1 MADFNFPPG
10 YRIGEHGEYQIIR
23 RQPISDGVNNTF
35 SEVYLVK
42 KIKVRKKYALKVLRP
57 DIIAKHK
64 RSVDDFKD
72 EIRVLM
78 EMRHKNIISINDY
91 GTLQDRDGVP
101 SFYLIM
107 EYIED
112 ASLLKEK
119 YSLKK
124 RFLLFLQIL
133 EGLEYLHSKNIIH
146 RDIKPDNIL
155 VQHDS
160 LVKITDFGIAKF
172 IGNND
177 TVSSVIGAP
186 AYAPPEQIDKFG
198 ALSYSSDL
206 YAAGKT
212 LYTMLT
218 GNLPKIN
225 KSVKSLPEKFRTKKW
240 HDSILNI
247 LQKSTNQDP
256 DLRYN
261 SAEEL
266 KHELAAVMK
275 TYFRK
280 KHITTVEKKQTVLRA
295 ATRAAVVIVAIGVA
309 GLGYYLTNKTSIPN
323 ESVEFLNA
331 RDQGIGMFA
340 SPVNSDEQVLSYFQ
354 DLSERFSSGDGNSLF
369 LGAVSAELAGERN
382 RSIEFMEK
390 AVKLYPEDSGWK
402 IVLGK
407 MYYSAGRIFDAR
419 AMWKQVKNKDH
430 NDYSSAMLLKMT
442 IPFK

>member
-42 KIKVRKKYALKVLRP
+42 KIKVRKKFALKVLRP

-64 RSVDDFKD
+64 RSVDDFQD

-78 EMRHKNIISINDY
+78 EVRHKNIISIDDY

-172 IGNND
+172 IGSTD

-198 ALSYSSDL
+198 ALSFSSDL

-218 GNLPKIN
+218 GKLPKIN
-225 KSVKSLPEKFRTKKW
+225 TSVTSLPEKFKTKKW
-240 HDSILNI
+240 HDSILTI

-256 DLRYN
+256 DLRYS
-261 SAEEL
+261 SAEEM
-266 KHELAAVMK
+266 KQELAAVLK
-275 TYFRK
+275 ANFRK
-280 KHITTVEKKQTVLRA
+280 KHITIVERKQTVLRA
-295 ATRAAVVIVAIGVA
+295 AVIIVAVGVV
-309 GLGYYLTNKTSIPN
+309 GLGYYLTNNTSLPN
-323 ESVEFLNA
+323 ESAEFLNA
-331 RDQGIGMFA
+331 RDQGIEMFA
-340 SPVNSDEQVLSYFQ
+340 APVNSDEQVLNYFQ
-354 DLSERFSSGDGNSLF
+354 NLSNRFSDGDGSSLF
-369 LGAVSAELAGERN
+369 LGAVSAELAGEKN
-382 RSIEFMEK
+382 RSIEFMEE
-390 AVKLYPEDSGWK
+390 AVKLYPEDSRLR

-407 MYYSAGRIFDAR
+407 MYFSAGRIFDAR
-419 AMWKQVKNKDH
+419 TLWKQVNNKNRS
-430 NDYSSAMLLKMT
+430 DYASTMLLKMT